1 VNQPWTTFDFR
12 SGAPVIRHAVRWDR
26 DVHLDGQPLMDR
38 LGRVL
43 PPDAADLME
52 LATAIYTADR
62 LKARSDDDAYKLGWS
77 RRLRLHV
84 PVRLPDLWRSHTDAL
99 VQLLSWLTDDEWSLQ
114 FHQVHPASA
123 PLDNPRGYLFPTVP
137 DQAYVALFSGG
148 LDSTA
153 GLAVDLD
160 ADPETDVL
168 TVRVVTNGR
177 MEGRQKAILRHFGT
191 RVHDCRL
198 PLSLASGRSAES
210 TQRTRGFLFLAA
222 GVATALTAGKNVLR
236 VYENGIGAINLPLLE
251 SQRGSQATR
260 AVHPRTVQMMEWL
273 ATSLSG
279 VAFRIELP
287 HLWSTKAELLRKAPP
302 MLSEAY
308 LSSVSCDSG
317 FATRTEGARPC
328 GRCTSCILRRQSV
341 IASGLV
347 QIDIG
352 HQYRH
357 RLDAAPLF
365 WELRASLWQIHRIQ
379 VALNDP
385 DPWHAFLNEFPQVL
399 DVPATERESGRAAVL
414 RLYGQYCA
422 EWQTMARHLGVN
434 MHNWG
439 LEGAAAA

>member
-1 VNQPWTTFDFR
+1 MNRSWTTFDFR
-12 SGAPVIRHAVRWDR
+12 SSAPMIRHAVQWGR
-26 DVHLDGQPLMDR
+26 DVHLDGRPLIDR

-43 PPDAADLME
+43 PPKAADLME
-52 LATAIYTADR
+52 LATAVYTADR
-62 LKARSDDDAYKLGWS
+62 LRPRGDADAYKLGWS

-84 PVRLPDLWRSHTDAL
+84 PVRLPDLWRSRADAL
-99 VQLLSWLTDDEWSLQ
+99 AQLLSWLTDDEWSLH
-114 FHQVHPASA
+114 FHQVRPDTA
-123 PLDNPRGYLFPTVP
+123 PLDDPQGYLFPTVP
-137 DQAYVALFSGG
+137 DQAHVALFSGG

-153 GLAVDLD
+153 GLAVDLA
-160 ADPETDVL
+160 ADPKTDVL
-168 TVRVVTNGR
+168 AVRVVTNGR
-177 MEGRQKAILRHFGT
+177 MEGRQRVILRRFGA

-198 PLSLASGRSAES
+198 PLNLASGLSAES

-222 GVATALTAGKNVLR
+222 GIATALTAGKSVLR

-260 AVHPRTVQMMEWL
+260 AVHPRTVRMMEQL

-279 VAFRIELP
+279 GGFRIDLP
-287 HLWSTKAELLRKAPP
+287 HLWSTKAELLREAPP
-302 MLSEAY
+302 TYSEAY
-308 LSSVSCDSG
+308 ADSVSCDRG

-341 IASGLV
+341 FASGLL
-347 QIDIG
+347 QIDVG
-352 HQYRH
+352 QQYRH
-357 RLDAAPLF
+357 RLDGALP
-365 WELRASLWQIHRIQ
+365 WELRASLWQIHRIR
-379 VALNDP
+379 VALEDS
-385 DPWHAFLNEFPQVL
+385 DPWSAFLQEFPQVL

-422 EWQTMARHLGVN
+422 EWQSMASYLGVH